1 MLSGPRKRGDMFK
14 KIAAF
19 FHRHP
24 AVKTT
29 VIGAL
34 GAAGSAAAAGSL
46 GPKAQMVAAG
56 LIAAGVLHVKRP
68 ADATPADKGEVR

>member
-1 MLSGPRKRGDMFK
+1 MLK
-14 KIAAF
+14 KLVAF

-24 AVKTT
+24 ALKTT

-34 GAAGSAAAAGSL
+34 GAAGSAAAAGSF
-46 GPKAQMVAAG
+46 GPKAQAAAAG

-68 ADATPADKGEVR
+68 ADATPADKGDVR

>member
-1 MLSGPRKRGDMFK
+1 MFK

-24 AVKTT
+24 VVKTT
-29 VIGAL
+29 VIGML
-34 GAAGSAAAAGSL
+34 GAAGSAAAAGSF
-46 GPKAQMVAAG
+46 GTEAQAVAAG

-68 ADATPADKGEVR
+68 ADATAADKGEVR

>member
-1 MLSGPRKRGDMFK
+1 MLK
-14 KIAAF
+14 KLVAF

-24 AVKTT
+24 VVKTT
-29 VIGAL
+29 VVGAL
-34 GAAGSAAAAGSL
+34 GAAGSAAAAGAF
-46 GPKAQMVAAG
+46 GPKAQAIAGG